1 MHHFSRA
8 TSHATIRT
16 GKNSTLL
23 DTDHPVPSMFTIG
36 SPVSSPSKSVER
48 AVETEGEGGSEGE
61 GEGEGAAVEIVA
73 TPPRGRSQTYVSPP
87 STTTSIAAAPNVI
100 DMFKV
105 GDLVEG
111 RYKRGHKWYKGRVTG
126 IDKEKH
132 TLDLQ
137 VRHPKILPHREHEH
151 EYDFDRDPCP
161 NFVYARAAC
170 TWFCAKSWCRHVKKK
185 QKTI

>member
-1 MHHFSRA
+1 MPHLEA
-8 TSHATIRT
+8 
-16 GKNSTLL
+16 GKNSALL
-23 DTDHPVPSMFTIG
+23 DSDHPVPSMFTIG
-36 SPVSSPSKSVER
+36 SPGSSPAKSVGR
-48 AVETEGEGGSEGE
+48 AVEGGDEGE
-61 GEGEGAAVEIVA
+61 GEAAEIVA

-126 IDKEKH
+126 IDKGRQ

-137 VRHPKILPHREHEH
+137 VTLPTSPASQRKHFINRSPS
-151 EYDFDRDPCP
+151 RSSMRV
-161 NFVYARAAC
+161 VYACPLSTRDSAQTHAAP
-170 TWFCAKSWCRHVKKK
+170 HVLLVVVNKLALSLEFYE
-185 QKTI
+185 IL

>member
-1 MHHFSRA
+1 
-8 TSHATIRT
+8 
-16 GKNSTLL
+16 
-23 DTDHPVPSMFTIG
+23 MFTIG

-48 AVETEGEGGSEGE
+48 AVETEGEG
-61 GEGEGAAVEIVA
+61 EGAAAEIVA

-137 VRHPKILPHREHEH
+137 VQRPRIL
-151 EYDFDRDPCP
+151 
-161 NFVYARAAC
+161 
-170 TWFCAKSWCRHVKKK
+170 
-185 QKTI
+185 